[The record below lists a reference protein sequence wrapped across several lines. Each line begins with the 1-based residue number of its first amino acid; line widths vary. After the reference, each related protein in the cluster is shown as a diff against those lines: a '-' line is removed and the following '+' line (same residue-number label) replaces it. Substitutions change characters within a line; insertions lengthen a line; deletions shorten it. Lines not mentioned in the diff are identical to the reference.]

1 MLSSVME
8 SRTNLKI
15 TLKRRYSQIEELSKK
30 KNFKDTSD
38 ESLELQQQVFNE
50 LSQFTFPS

>member
-15 TLKRRYSQIEELSKK
+15 TLKRRYAQIEELSKK

>member
-1 MLSSVME
+1 ME

-15 TLKRRYSQIEELSKK
+15 TLKRRYAQIEELSKK